1 MPQLW
6 VLAGGNGAGK
16 STFYREFL
24 APQGIPFVNADVL
37 AKAAF
42 PDDPESNSYEAAA
55 AATQLRE
62 QLVQEGRNFCFETV
76 FSHTSKI
83 DFLGTA
89 KARGYQIIL
98 VYIHLE
104 SSGLNLARVAQ
115 RVGEGGHNVPE
126 EKVTSRIPRTMANVK
141 AALPLCDRCRF
152 YDNSQADHPMAFVG
166 EYRDG
171 QFSFTDELPPHWF
184 AFFTT

>member
-1 MPQLW
+1 MAW
-6 VLAGGNGAGK
+6 WRAIDCSA
-16 STFYREFL
+16 SR
-24 APQGIPFVNADVL
+24 
-37 AKAAF
+37 
-42 PDDPESNSYEAAA
+42 DDPESNSYEAAA

-83 DFLGTA
+83 DFLAMA

-104 SSGLNLARVAQ
+104 SSELNLARVAQ
-115 RVGEGGHNVPE
+115 RVGEGGHNVPD
-126 EKVTSRIPRTMANVK
+126 EKVLSRIPRTMSNVK

-152 YDNSQADHPMAFVG
+152 YDNSQADNPMVFVG
-166 EYRDG
+166 EYQDG
-171 QFSFTDELPPHWF
+171 QFSYADEPIPHCF
-184 AFFTT
+184 AFFST

>member
-6 VLAGGNGAGK
+6 VLTGGNGAGK

-24 APQGIPFVNADVL
+24 APKGMPFVNADVL

-42 PDDPESNSYEAAA
+42 PDDPENNSYEAAA

-62 QLVQEGRNFCFETV
+62 QLIQEGRNFCFETV

-89 KARGYQIIL
+89 KAHGYQIIL

-104 SSGLNLARVAQ
+104 STGLNLARVAQ
-115 RVGEGGHNVPE
+115 RVCEGGHNVPE
-126 EKVTSRIPRTMANVK
+126 DKVTSRIPRTMANVK

-152 YDNSQADHPMAFVG
+152 YDNSRADQPMALVG

-171 QFSFTDELPPHWF
+171 RFRDIDEPHPQWFT
-184 AFFTT
+184 FFTS